1 MSIDEVAIQVEEH
14 GIQMDQLIQIWLLF
28 MKDNCGRIGES
39 LLQVVLVSDRDMLC
53 KKLEP

>member
-28 MKDNCGRIGES
+28 MKDICGRIGES